1 MFQKV
6 LLAVALQHWEVPTS
20 SACAAR
26 DVAIQLVKGSWHPLY
41 VLTIYSYQLLPIVQP
56 PLIGPE
62 AVPVSERILSAEEEA
77 VRAAVEAKLRAYV
90 QPIEHAGVSV
100 VRLIRPG
107 SPREEVVHVA
117 AEIRADCLVI
127 GAHSQRHV
135 FDLGGTAQAICRRA
149 RAVVVLA
156 SPSA

>member
-6 LLAVALQHWEVPTS
+6 LLAAALQHWEAPTS

-26 DVAIQLVKGSWHPLY
+26 DVAIQLAKGSWHPLS
-41 VLTIYSYQLLPIVQP
+41 VLTVYTHQLPLLVQP

-62 AVPVSERILSAEEEA
+62 AVPVSARILSAEAEA

-90 QPIEHAGVSV
+90 QPIEHSGVSV

-107 SPREEVVHVA
+107 RPRE
-117 AEIRADCLVI
+117 
-127 GAHSQRHV
+127 
-135 FDLGGTAQAICRRA
+135 
-149 RAVVVLA
+149 AVVR
-156 SPSA
+156 